1 MECVFCSIAEGKAHS
16 AKLGEN
22 KNAIAILDAF
32 PIVEGH
38 TLVIP
43 KTHHKALWDFNKEEL
58 HSIFDLIVD
67 TEKLLLKNLPCG
79 GVDLRQHYRPFV
91 PETRLAKEHV
101 HFHLLPRKS
110 WDQLFKNVGARE
122 TEMRKEP
129 GQKDLDSL
137 AQKIVGKQK
146 KL

>member
-1 MECVFCSIAEGKAHS
+1 MRLRVQIPPSPLNFLFTKESLIKENFAERNVKERKTVGRKMECVFCAIVEGKAHS

-58 HSIFDLIVD
+58 HSVFDLIVD
-67 TEKLLLKNLPCG
+67 
-79 GVDLRQHYRPFV
+79 
-91 PETRLAKEHV
+91 
-101 HFHLLPRKS
+101 
-110 WDQLFKNVGARE
+110 